1 MNYLIKKLTLIC
13 VLVIFKGVSYAGI
26 ITFDSHIDIPFD
38 YMENSNH
45 DPGKFTDMQVDINK
59 MKDGGLDSAFF
70 IVYVPQ
76 GSLTPEGFAKAK
88 KLAEKKFTSIRKMTE
103 VYSSEISLALNPEDI
118 RAAKNNN
125 NLSAAIGIENG
136 YVIGNDISLLDYYYK
151 LGARYMTLS
160 HIGHNQIADSSI
172 PSKKLNDDKK
182 MHFGISSFGEE
193 VILRMNEIG
202 MIVDISHTSEEAA
215 LDAIEISK
223 APVIASHSCV
233 KSIANHPRN
242 ISDRV
247 LTALAKNGG
256 VIQIVAFPNY
266 VKVDNERFFQIINL
280 NKKVASLYEDKEFIP
295 SKHMEKK
302 EYIAGMKDINTEYP
316 LPSIDDLIDHID
328 YVVNLV
334 GIDHVGLS
342 SDFGGGGGIDGW
354 MDASETNNLT
364 NKLFSRGYSTSDIEK
379 IWGGNIFRVWNEVET
394 IAQNY

>member
-1 MNYLIKKLTLIC
+1 MGFFIKKLALVFILI
-13 VLVIFKGVSYAGI
+13 IFKGASHADI

-38 YMENSNH
+38 FIENPDH
-45 DPGKFTDMQVDINK
+45 DPGNLTNMQVDIAK
-59 MKDGGLDSAFF
+59 MKDGGLDSGFF

-76 GSLTPEGFAKAK
+76 GSLTAEGFKEAK
-88 KLAEKKFTSIRKMTE
+88 KLAEKKFASIRKMTE
-103 VYSSEISLALNPEDI
+103 LYSSEISLALNPEEI
-118 RAAKNNN
+118 RNAKKNNI
-125 NLSAAIGIENG
+125 LSAAIGIENG

-151 LGARYMTLS
+151 LGARYMTLA

-172 PSKKLNDDKK
+172 PSKKLNNNEK
-182 MHFGISSFGEE
+182 MNFGISSFGAEA
-193 VILRMNEIG
+193 ILKMNEIG
-202 MIVDISHTSEEAA
+202 MIVDISHISEQAA
-215 LDAIEISK
+215 LEAIEISK

-242 ISDRV
+242 ISDQL

-280 NKKVASLYEDKEFIP
+280 NKKVAKIYQDKEFIP

-302 EYIAGMKDINTEYP
+302 EYIEGIIDINREYP

-354 MDASETNNLT
+354 MDASETNILT
-364 NKLFSRGYSTSDIEK
+364 NKLFSRGYSKGDIEK
-379 IWGGNIFRVWNEVET
+379 IWGGNIFRVWGEVES
-394 IAQNY
+394 ISKNY